1 MEIKLPNGT
10 GVVTNDKGCI
20 EMYLKMGGV
29 EVKKSKGRTQ
39 KEPPKENTKE
49 PPKEDAKEK

>member
-1 MEIKLPNGT
+1 MEIKMPNGT
-10 GVVTNDKGCI
+10 GIVTNNPDCI

-29 EVKKSKGRTQ
+29 EVKKSKGRTP

-49 PPKEDAKEK
+49 K

>member
-10 GVVTNDKGCI
+10 GVVTENKDCI
-20 EMYLKMGGV
+20 KMYLKMGGV
-29 EVKKSKGRTQ
+29 EVGKKTRGKTQ

-49 PPKEDAKEK
+49 K

>member
-10 GVVTNDKGCI
+10 GVVTNDEGCI

-29 EVKKSKGRTQ
+29 EVKKSKGRT
-39 KEPPKENTKE
+39 PKE

>member
-10 GVVTNDKGCI
+10 GVVTDDEGCI
-20 EMYLKMGGV
+20 EMYLNMGGV
-29 EVKKSKGRTQ
+29 EVKKSKGKTP

>member
-29 EVKKSKGRTQ
+29 EVKKPKGRT
-39 KEPPKENTKE
+39 PKEK
-49 PPKEDAKEK
+49 PKEDAKEK

>member
-29 EVKKSKGRTQ
+29 EVEEKPKKGR
-39 KEPPKENTKE
+39 PPKEPTKDE
-49 PPKEDAKEK
+49 

>member
-10 GVVTNDKGCI
+10 GVVTEDKDCI

-29 EVKKSKGRTQ
+29 EVGKKTRGKNQ
-39 KEPPKENTKE
+39 KEPPKENTKDE
-49 PPKEDAKEK
+49 